1 MLRKRQLCPRIVYFG
16 ENMTSEAE
24 PETQSV
30 VTQEALPVESW
41 VNQAEAGQDM
51 LSMILS
57 FLQVPGHVLLIQ
69 GAPGTGKTTLALEIL
84 RRLVER
90 HKVYA
95 SSRTSPTKLRQHFP
109 WLDEVMDTMS
119 GRVARA
125 EWVAEF
131 QDLRGP
137 EADNVF
143 NKVLRLKH
151 SGQKSVM
158 VIDSWEGA
166 IRNATDE
173 GRGMLESAILSEL
186 EESKM
191 SVVIITEGGKTGDL
205 GHLVDGIVTL
215 SSGEMEGR
223 TSRSFTVNKLRGF
236 RVPLNRGLFSLEN
249 GRFSILP
256 PAVPQNETIESPKL
270 PSPIPHPSGMFSTGS
285 RDLDAL
291 LGGGMRRGSFMLID
305 LDSSTS
311 PSAVQMFL
319 NIMKANWVNQG
330 GSCFILP
337 LASVSADSAGEML
350 RPYIGNEALDE
361 RVRIVDFNLDSTPKK
376 WKVSLKGKLST
387 DMVSF
392 MAGWKTLDD
401 ISSPKM
407 LMIDYDKVQQIYGE
421 DLSLPGFTEI
431 SANMRDYGALNI
443 GLAFRHTKIRDD
455 FLRIAD
461 YHLKIRSGEGS
472 FLVFGVKPFT
482 PICGVKFD
490 IGKGYPTLKLVP
502 MV

>member
-1 MLRKRQLCPRIVYFG
+1 MLRKTKLCPRMVYFD
-16 ENMTSEAE
+16 ENMTTEAE
-24 PETQSV
+24 PETQTV
-30 VTQEALPVESW
+30 VKEEALPVESW
-41 VNQAEAGQDM
+41 VNQAEAGPDM
-51 LSMILS
+51 LTMILS

-84 RRLVER
+84 RRLLDR

-191 SVVIITEGGKTGDL
+191 SVVLVTEGGKTGDL

-223 TSRSFTVNKLRGF
+223 ISRSFTVNKLRGF
-236 RVPLNRGLFSLEN
+236 RVPLNKGLYSLEN
-249 GRFSILP
+249 GRFSLLP
-256 PAVPQNETIESPKL
+256 PVSPHNGTIQSPKL
-270 PSPIPHPSGMFSTGS
+270 PPPIRHPSGMFSTGS
-285 RDLDAL
+285 VDLDAL
-291 LGGGMRRGSFMLID
+291 LGGGMRRGSFVLID
-305 LDSSTS
+305 LDTSTS

-319 NIMKANWVNQG
+319 NIMNA
-330 GSCFILP
+330 
-337 LASVSADSAGEML
+337 AAEML
-350 RPYIGNEALDE
+350 RPYIGNEALDD
-361 RVRIVDFNLDSTPKK
+361 RVRIVDFNLDSTPKR

-392 MAGWKTLDD
+392 TAGWKTLDN

-472 FLVFGVKPFT
+472 LLVFGVKPFT